1 MLTITYKSLTGLEI
15 PSNQGLLKLNYDTQS
30 SEVRSSEVTDS
41 NLSLILAPEN
51 QDDDS
56 VICWLKGLIQRPVIV
71 SVIESVI
78 SKDKKGKESE
88 KQTLLG
94 QTSVDLL
101 PFLVSRESKSVCRCV
116 LCGLGGDGFFFDF
129 FIFFIKIHHARQR
142 PPKSPY

>member
-56 VICWLKGLIQRPVIV
+56 VISWLKGLIQRPLIV

-116 LCGLGGDGFFFDF
+116 LCGLGW
-129 FIFFIKIHHARQR
+129 
-142 PPKSPY
+142 